1 LLSTTTIEIANVL
14 VIGYSLMPR
23 QSSSPVWEHSQR
35 LLLLCSSTQEAD
47 NTKEIKSMATW
58 DNILT
63 QRDKEVFALS
73 GYGKRAG
80 FGQRPAVLVIDV
92 NYNFVGDKPEPILES
107 VKRFRNS
114 CGEEG
119 WQGVQRIRELLSEAR
134 KKHLPTFYTTGH
146 DDRTNT
152 VAFGRWQAKNS
163 RSTEDM
169 TEEWDKGNHI
179 VEEIAPQQ
187 GDIVVRKQKPSAFF
201 GTPLISMLNEVHA
214 DSVLLTG
221 TTTSGCVRASVIDAF
236 SYNLKVSVIEDCVF
250 DRGQASHKINLFDMA
265 MKYADV
271 ISLKEAIEYVRGL
284 PDNLYAPAL

>member
-1 LLSTTTIEIANVL
+1 
-14 VIGYSLMPR
+14 
-23 QSSSPVWEHSQR
+23 
-35 LLLLCSSTQEAD
+35 
-47 NTKEIKSMATW
+47 MATW
-58 DNILT
+58 DDILSE
-63 QRDKEVFALS
+63 RDKQVFALS

-80 FGQRPAVLVIDV
+80 FGQRPAVLIIDV

-114 CGEEG
+114 CGAEG
-119 WQGVQRIRELLSEAR
+119 WEGVHHIAELLAAAR
-134 KKHLPTFYTTGH
+134 RKHLPTFYTTGH
-146 DDRTNT
+146 DDRANA

-169 TEEWDKGNHI
+169 SETWDKGNEI
-179 VEEIAPQQ
+179 VAEIAPQP

-201 GTPLISMLNEVHA
+201 GTPLMSMLNEVHA
-214 DSVLLTG
+214 DSVLVAG

-236 SYNLKVSVIEDCVF
+236 SYNMKVSVVEECVF

-271 ISLKEAIEYVRGL
+271 IPLKETIDYIRGL

>member
-1 LLSTTTIEIANVL
+1 
-14 VIGYSLMPR
+14 
-23 QSSSPVWEHSQR
+23 
-35 LLLLCSSTQEAD
+35 
-47 NTKEIKSMATW
+47 MATW
-58 DNILT
+58 DDTLT
-63 QRDKEVFALS
+63 PRDKDVFALS

-114 CGEEG
+114 CGAEG
-119 WQGVQRIRELLSEAR
+119 WEGVRHIAELLKEAR

-146 DDRTNT
+146 DDRNNT

-169 TEEWDKGNHI
+169 SDSWDKGNEI
-179 VEEIAPQQ
+179 VAEISPQA

-201 GTPLISMLNEVHA
+201 GTPLMSMLNEAHA
-214 DSVLLTG
+214 DSVLVAG

-236 SYNLKVSVIEDCVF
+236 SYNMKVSVVEECVF

-271 ISLKEAIEYVRGL
+271 ISLTETIDYIRGL
-284 PDNLYAPAL
+284 PDNLYAPPL